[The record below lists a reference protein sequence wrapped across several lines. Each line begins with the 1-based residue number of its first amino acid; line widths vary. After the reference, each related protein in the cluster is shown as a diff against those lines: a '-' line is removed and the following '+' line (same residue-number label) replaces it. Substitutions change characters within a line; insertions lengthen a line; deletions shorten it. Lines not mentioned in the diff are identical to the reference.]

1 LRELGYTVREAVN
14 GKDALKIIESER
26 ASVDLVL
33 VDWNMPEMD
42 GLDLVTQLR
51 QDPELASLKL
61 IMVTNETEM
70 NRIVAALEA
79 GANEYLMKPFTK
91 AS

>member
-1 LRELGYTVREAVN
+1 MRELGYTVREAVN